1 MLSEGAEA
9 LPLANKAAY
18 RRYLSKKCK
27 SLKEIVDEFSGYVDE
42 AKESIAKTSAETAAA
57 SAVNEATHVFEK
69 LAIDE
74 KKPSVSV
81 EDGDDEEEED
91 EDEMEERDYFATELP
106 LVEGSVRVIQSAL
119 DAVKMLTVTITNVAD
134 TLLSSAAAADGAS
147 ASADFPALIS
157 DNNAWVVSVL
167 TMVDRLESI
176 SVDLGAALYPPVLAE
191 NEDLIQA
198 YSQTVMLLKA
208 VVEEVYEEVVPD
220 GGKYRAFCD
229 AKVQAELVKTRDG
242 VVSLPDTLSS

>member
-91 EDEMEERDYFATELP
+91 EDEMEERDYFASELP

-134 TLLSSAAAADGAS
+134 TLLSAAAAADAAS
-147 ASADFPALIS
+147 PADLSTLIS
-157 DNNAWVVSVL
+157 ENNAWVVSVL
-167 TMVDRLESI
+167 TMVDRIESI
-176 SVDLGAALYPPVLAE
+176 AVDLGAALYPPVLAE

-208 VVEEVYEEVVPD
+208 VVEEVYEDVVPD
-220 GGKYRAFCD
+220 SGKYRAYCD
-229 AKVQAELVKTRDG
+229 ARVHAELVKTRDG
-242 VVSLPDTLSS
+242 VVSLPDTLSSS